1 MYQQI
6 KCSSNFFTL
15 LRVLDSIQQILRF
28 GKGSVLAPARGA
40 TTCDAWTGPKCSG
53 TPRGCQ
59 GRGGG
64 HFFFPG
70 FLPTFGEA
78 LGGGEQLFFGSL
90 SLVLFSRHISL
101 PFSFYLS

>member
-59 GRGGG
+59 GRGGAQCYLPG
-64 HFFFPG
+64 H
-70 FLPTFGEA
+70 LPTIAGEPRR
-78 LGGGEQLFFGSL
+78 GEILYARLASL
-90 SLVLFSRHISL
+90 RTCTHHL
-101 PFSFYLS
+101 

>member
-15 LRVLDSIQQILRF
+15 LRVLDSIQQILRC

-40 TTCDAWTGPKCSG
+40 TTCDARAGPKCSGTPRGCQGRGGANHYCQDHSPDAWTGPKCSG

-59 GRGGG
+59 GRGGA
-64 HFFFPG
+64 
-70 FLPTFGEA
+70 TCC
-78 LGGGEQLFFGSL
+78 
-90 SLVLFSRHISL
+90 RHWRG
-101 PFSFYLS
+101 

>member
-59 GRGGG
+59 GRGQLLL
-64 HFFFPG
+64 PG
-70 FLPTFGEA
+70 SFTDI
-78 LGGGEQLFFGSL
+78 GGGPRGGP
-90 SLVLFSRHISL
+90 ISCPPTL
-101 PFSFYLS
+101 PSFAFPPQIPPPSP